1 MYAIYTPHERHDKK
15 HEMLTFTLANGI
27 RVIHQYVSSPVAFC
41 GLMINTGTRDELESE
56 HGLAHFLEHTLFKGT
71 AKRKAYHVNSRLD
84 NAGGELNAFTAKE
97 ETMIQACVM
106 SSDFSKAVEL
116 IADVAF
122 NATFPEHEINKE
134 KQVIC
139 EEIDLCADTPSE
151 LIFDDFEDLLFR
163 GSSLGRNILGTKRT
177 VNGFSSADVLRFV
190 GRTYNT
196 DRMVFASVGKISEGR
211 LKYCCEKYL
220 GTRPPNL
227 RGFTRESVGEYRVFD
242 KTVRKKTHQCHVVL
256 GNRAYDFNDSRR
268 TVLSL
273 LLNYLGGPATN
284 STLNLLL
291 REKNGLVYSVETGYT
306 AYGDTGNATL
316 YYASSEANAE
326 RSHDLVMKELARVKT
341 ELMSGFRLAKAK
353 RQFIGQSLIA
363 QESGEQLMQVM
374 AKSILVHDRFEE
386 SKLFVKQI
394 EAITASEIMEV
405 ANEIFC
411 TDGVSRLVFV

>member
-1 MYAIYTPHERHDKK
+1 
-15 HEMLTFTLANGI
+15 MLTFTLTNGI

-71 AKRKAYHVNSRLD
+71 SKRKAYHVNSRLD

-122 NATFPEHEINKE
+122 SATFPEHEINKE
-134 KQVIC
+134 KQVVC

-151 LIFDDFEDLLFR
+151 LIFNDFEDLLFQ
-163 GSSLGRNILGTKRT
+163 GSSLGRNILGTKRS
-177 VNGFSSADVLRFV
+177 VNGFSSDDLLRFV

-196 DRMVFASVGKISEGR
+196 DRMVFASTGKISEKR
-211 LKYCCEKYL
+211 LRYCCDKYL
-220 GTRPPNL
+220 AARSPNL
-227 RGFTRESVGEYRVFD
+227 RGFARAKAGEYKVFD
-242 KTVRKKTHQCHVVL
+242 RTVKKGTHQCHVVL
-256 GNRAYDFNDSRR
+256 GNRAYDCNDSRR
-268 TVLSL
+268 TALSL
-273 LLNYLGGPATN
+273 LLNCLGGPATN

-306 AYGDTGNATL
+306 AYCDTGNATL
-316 YYASSEANAE
+316 YYASSEAGAE
-326 RSHDLVMKELARVKT
+326 KSHDLVMKELARVKT
-341 ELMSGFRLAKAK
+341 QLMSGFRLAKAK

-363 QESGEQLMQVM
+363 QESGEQLMQIM
-374 AKSILVHDRFEE
+374 AKSMLAHDRFEG
-386 SKLFVKQI
+386 SKLLVKQI
-394 EAITASEIMEV
+394 EAVTASDIMDV
-405 ANEIFC
+405 ANEVFC
-411 TDGVSRLVFV
+411 SECISRLSFC